1 MPMVTMNCNE
11 ILIKCQACPT
21 TTNWK
26 VTLPNRSKLW
36 NNIKEYKTFGE
47 NVSKGGY
54 EASNID

>member
-1 MPMVTMNCNE
+1 MK

-36 NNIKEYKTFGE
+36 NNIKNTKLLEKMFQKVDMRQATL
-47 NVSKGGY
+47 
-54 EASNID
+54 IDVQV